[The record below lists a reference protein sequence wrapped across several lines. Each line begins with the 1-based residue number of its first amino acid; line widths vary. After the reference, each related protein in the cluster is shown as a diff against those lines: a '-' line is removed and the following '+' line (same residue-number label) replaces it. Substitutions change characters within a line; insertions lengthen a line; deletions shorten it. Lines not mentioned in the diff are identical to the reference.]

1 MPATSSKTIRSLEPE
16 QSAKDREREREAE
29 REEEEENGDAWSD
42 ETPFIIVKGVSRI
55 PKSRLGLA
63 ADRIPQPRPAFP
75 GARGCSGTLRST
87 LE

>member
-1 MPATSSKTIRSLEPE
+1 MDSELTSHDNRTRSPPLPKMPATSSKTIRSLEPE
-16 QSAKDREREREAE
+16 QSAKDREKREAE

-63 ADRIPQPRPAFP
+63 AD
-75 GARGCSGTLRST
+75 
-87 LE
+87 